1 MAWLHGDTAVH
12 HLSENVVL
20 YDLAQMRGNV
30 SILSRIP
37 NNIGGVYAWY
47 RRFEIEPNAVNDPDI
62 FVNYILKELNKE
74 HSASRETRL
83 PPIHKIKLEPDT
95 CFSKESLLKELAIDS
110 SFREMLFIL
119 LRNSLIFQQP
129 LYIGKA
135 NNFYSRIRSH
145 LSEGS
150 ILRERLAT
158 AGHNINKCRLLII
171 HTSYSTS
178 SSVPN
183 NLNENNDLENE
194 FTEESE
200 YSELA
205 TEKLVEDILSRLFLP
220 SFTLRYG

>member
-1 MAWLHGDTAVH
+1 MTWLHGNSAVH
-12 HLSENVVL
+12 QLSENAVL
-20 YDLAQMRGNV
+20 YDLSQMRGNV

-62 FVNYILKELNKE
+62 FVNYILRELNKA
-74 HSASRETRL
+74 HSASKETRL
-83 PPIHKIKLEPDT
+83 PPIHKIRLEPDT
-95 CFSKESLLKELAIDS
+95 CFSKELLLKELATDS
-110 SFREMLFIL
+110 SFRELLFMLL
-119 LRNSLIFQQP
+119 SNSLIFQQP

-135 NNFYSRIRSH
+135 KNLYSRIRSH

-158 AGHNINKCRLLII
+158 AGHKINRCRLLII
-171 HTSYSTS
+171 HTSYSNS
-178 SSVPN
+178 SIVPDDM
-183 NLNENNDLENE
+183 NEDNDSDTESN
-194 FTEESE
+194 EESE

-220 SFTLRYG
+220 SFTIRYG

>member
-1 MAWLHGDTAVH
+1 MAWLHGNNAVH
-12 HLSENVVL
+12 QLSENAVL
-20 YDLAQMRGNV
+20 YDLSQMRGNV

-62 FVNYILKELNKE
+62 FVNYILKELNKD

-95 CFSKESLLKELAIDS
+95 CFSKELLLKELAADS
-110 SFREMLFIL
+110 SFRELLFMLL
-119 LRNSLIFQQP
+119 SNSLIFQQP

-135 NNFYSRIRSH
+135 KNLYYRIRSH
-145 LSEGS
+145 INEGS

-158 AGHNINKCRLLII
+158 AGHKINRCRLLII
-171 HTSYSTS
+171 HTSYSNS
-178 SSVPN
+178 SIAPDDM
-183 NLNENNDLENE
+183 NEDNDLDNE
-194 FTEESE
+194 FNEESE

-205 TEKLVEDILSRLFLP
+205 TDKLVEDILSRLFLP